1 MVSKQQSDNA
11 LSTLLDEKIRSFV
24 ASFIESSR
32 RLFVDEQGTLVHSLE
47 FGVYRER
54 IVGDF
59 LKLFTPER
67 MGLDTGFVVNSNGRI
82 STQCDIVIYDKTVT
96 PLIRDDQFQ
105 RFFPIESVCAVGE
118 IKSHMSL
125 TELKKAL
132 RKLAKLK
139 SLRDSLYE
147 PSYSYTLKSGGI
159 LGSTFEPERDELDQI
174 FTFLICESF
183 QFNVQHHLQDIVNCY
198 NEELP
203 NHPFCH
209 RHNIILSLR
218 DGMLAYLHPN
228 GSIFQFPS
236 HLLTLIDENGSRSS
250 QALRLKHRLIL
261 PIEEQSI
268 EHLRHFC
275 TLFHQGLTTVSVL
288 YPDMGRY
295 IQSREDVV
303 FIDLEQEY

>member
-1 MVSKQQSDNA
+1 MSKQQSDNA

-24 ASFIESSR
+24 ALFIDSSR
-32 RLFVDEQGTLVHSLE
+32 RLFVDERGILVHSLE
-47 FGVYRER
+47 FGMYRER
-54 IVGDF
+54 IVSDF

-82 STQCDIVIYDKTVT
+82 STQCDIIIYDKTVT

-118 IKSHMSL
+118 IKSHLSL
-125 TELKKAL
+125 AELKKAL

-139 SLRDSLYE
+139 SLRDSLDK
-147 PSYSYTLKSGGI
+147 PSYAYTLKSGG
-159 LGSTFEPERDELDQI
+159 LHGSKFEPERDELDQI

-183 QFNVQHHLQDIVNCY
+183 SFDVQHHLQEIVSCY

-203 NHPFCH
+203 HHPFCH
-209 RHNIILSLR
+209 RHNVILSLR
-218 DGMLAYLHPN
+218 DGVLAYLHPE
-228 GSIFQFPS
+228 GPLFQFPS
-236 HLLTLIDENGSRSS
+236 HLLTLIDENNNRATS
-250 QALRLKHRLIL
+250 ALRLMNRLVL
-261 PIEEQSI
+261 PTEEQSI
-268 EHLRHFC
+268 EHIRHFC
-275 TLFHQGLTTVSVL
+275 TLFHQGLTAVSVF

-303 FIDLEQEY
+303 FVDLEQEY